1 MLAMKYV
8 YGDYQDSSRH
18 IMFVLVCFISAIL
31 AVKEYNIITQ
41 KEGIKRL
48 RDYST
53 EKNNLLAEKNKML
66 TVTMNNEIR
75 IATLSERNRIAREIH
90 DNVGHMLSR
99 AILQLGAIMTVYR
112 KDTIYD
118 NLVPIKYSLDTAMN
132 NIRESVHDL
141 HKDGFNVKETA
152 ESILSALG
160 NYDIDPDFEAEIEAL
175 MEKKHYDMVFTVN
188 YFALISNTCQK
199 MGVKYVSWTCDNPLI
214 SMYHISVFN
223 DCNYI
228 FTFDKTNYLEFKE
241 MGVKHIWYLPLAV
254 DVDRIDMI
262 LQKSEDSVK
271 YRGDI
276 AFVGS
281 LYERNSYD
289 KIKNRLPEYLRGY
302 FDAVMEAQLNISGAN
317 IVEPMLTTNILE
329 QLQEYFQLEKSEG
342 SFSDLGLI
350 FQTTVLGFKIAE
362 IERRRALIELSKHY
376 RVNVYSNSDVSDL
389 LRIQYCGSVDYWSE
403 MPKVFRMSKIN
414 LNFTIPNIKS
424 GIPLR
429 IWDVLGCGGFL
440 LTNYQAEIPYYF
452 KEGEDLVCFDG
463 LEDLC
468 EKVGYYLEHEEER
481 KRIAWNGYHKVR
493 EKHSYIERIHTI
505 LDTVAGEDA
514 K

>member
-1 MLAMKYV
+1 M
-8 YGDYQDSSRH
+8 H
-18 IMFVLVCFISAIL
+18 ILMYRWKA
-31 AVKEYNIITQ
+31 YNY
-41 KEGIKRL
+41 
-48 RDYST
+48 RDIEQTFLLLGHTVDNIEQELGSYDVSPEFERVIE
-53 EKNNLLAEKNKML
+53 EK
-66 TVTMNNEIR
+66 IR
-75 IATLSERNRIAREIH
+75 GT
-90 DNVGHMLSR
+90 
-99 AILQLGAIMTVYR
+99 
-112 KDTIYD
+112 
-118 NLVPIKYSLDTAMN
+118 
-132 NIRESVHDL
+132 
-141 HKDGFNVKETA
+141 
-152 ESILSALG
+152 
-160 NYDIDPDFEAEIEAL
+160 
-175 MEKKHYDMVFTVN
+175 HYDMVFTVN
-188 YFALISNTCQK
+188 YFPLISNVCEHT
-199 MGVKYVSWTCDNPLI
+199 GVKYVSWTCDNPLI
-214 SMYHISVFN
+214 SMYHESVFH

-228 FTFDKTNYLEFKE
+228 FTFDKTNYLEFRG

-254 DVDRIDMI
+254 DTERMDALLGAPEKAGRRKVAQDPEI
-262 LQKSEDSVK
+262 QK
-271 YRGDI
+271 YRGDV

-317 IVEPMLTTNILE
+317 IVEPMMTTNILE

-376 RVNVYSNSDVSDL
+376 KVNVYSNSDVSDL

-481 KRIAWNGYHKVR
+481 KRIAWNGYRKVR
-493 EKHSYIERIHTI
+493 EKHSYIERIRTI

>member
-1 MLAMKYV
+1 MEKPYETGTFHAGGNRLRILIYKWKAYNYRDIKETFLAMGHEV
-8 YGDYQDSSRH
+8 DV
-18 IMFVLVCFISAIL
+18 I
-31 AVKEYNIITQ
+31 EQ
-41 KEGIKRL
+41 KLESYDRDETFEHRL
-48 RDYST
+48 
-53 EKNNLLAEKNKML
+53 EQMLKNK
-66 TVTMNNEIR
+66 R
-75 IATLSERNRIAREIH
+75 
-90 DNVGHMLSR
+90 
-99 AILQLGAIMTVYR
+99 
-112 KDTIYD
+112 YD
-118 NLVPIKYSLDTAMN
+118 
-132 NIRESVHDL
+132 
-141 HKDGFNVKETA
+141 F
-152 ESILSALG
+152 
-160 NYDIDPDFEAEIEAL
+160 
-175 MEKKHYDMVFTVN
+175 VFTVN
-188 YFALISNTCQK
+188 YFAVVSIVCEKCN
-199 MGVKYVSWTCDNPLI
+199 VKYLSWSCDNPLI
-214 SMYHISVFN
+214 SMYHRSVFYN
-223 DCNYI
+223 CNYI
-228 FTFDKTNYLEFKE
+228 FNFDKSNCLEFQG
-241 MGVKHIWYLPLAV
+241 MGVKHMYYLPLAV
-254 DVDRIDMI
+254 DTDRLDAIIDGADD
-262 LQKSEDSVK
+262 LEL
-271 YRGDI
+271 YRNEV

>member
-1 MLAMKYV
+1 M
-8 YGDYQDSSRH
+8 H
-18 IMFVLVCFISAIL
+18 ILMYRWKA
-31 AVKEYNIITQ
+31 YNY
-41 KEGIKRL
+41 
-48 RDYST
+48 RDIEQTFLLLGHTVDNIEQELGSYDVSPEFERVIE
-53 EKNNLLAEKNKML
+53 EK
-66 TVTMNNEIR
+66 IR
-75 IATLSERNRIAREIH
+75 GT
-90 DNVGHMLSR
+90 
-99 AILQLGAIMTVYR
+99 
-112 KDTIYD
+112 
-118 NLVPIKYSLDTAMN
+118 
-132 NIRESVHDL
+132 
-141 HKDGFNVKETA
+141 
-152 ESILSALG
+152 
-160 NYDIDPDFEAEIEAL
+160 
-175 MEKKHYDMVFTVN
+175 HYDMVFTVN
-188 YFALISNTCQK
+188 YFPLISNVCERT
-199 MGVKYVSWTCDNPLI
+199 GVKYVSWTCDNPLI
-214 SMYHISVFN
+214 SMYHESVFHAF
-223 DCNYI
+223 NYI
-228 FTFDKTNYLEFKE
+228 FTFDKTNYLEFRG

-254 DVDRIDMI
+254 DTERMDALLGAPEKPERRNATQD
-262 LQKSEDSVK
+262 SEMRK
-271 YRGDI
+271 YRGDV

>member
-1 MLAMKYV
+1 M
-8 YGDYQDSSRH
+8 H
-18 IMFVLVCFISAIL
+18 ILMYRWKA
-31 AVKEYNIITQ
+31 YNY
-41 KEGIKRL
+41 
-48 RDYST
+48 RDIEQTFLLLGHTVDNIEQELGSYDVSPEFERVIE
-53 EKNNLLAEKNKML
+53 EK
-66 TVTMNNEIR
+66 IR
-75 IATLSERNRIAREIH
+75 GT
-90 DNVGHMLSR
+90 
-99 AILQLGAIMTVYR
+99 
-112 KDTIYD
+112 
-118 NLVPIKYSLDTAMN
+118 
-132 NIRESVHDL
+132 
-141 HKDGFNVKETA
+141 
-152 ESILSALG
+152 
-160 NYDIDPDFEAEIEAL
+160 
-175 MEKKHYDMVFTVN
+175 HYDMVFTVN
-188 YFALISNTCQK
+188 YFPLISNVCERT
-199 MGVKYVSWTCDNPLI
+199 GVKYVSWTCDNPLI
-214 SMYHISVFN
+214 SMYHESVFH

-228 FTFDKTNYLEFKE
+228 FTFDKTNYLEFRE

-254 DVDRIDMI
+254 DTERMDALLGVPEEAGRRKAAQDTEM
-262 LQKSEDSVK
+262 QK
-271 YRGDI
+271 YRGDV

-376 RVNVYSNSDVSDL
+376 KVNVYSNSDVSDL

-481 KRIAWNGYHKVR
+481 KRIAWNGYRKVR

-505 LDTVAGEDA
+505 LDTVACEDA

>member
-1 MLAMKYV
+1 MLLGHTV
-8 YGDYQDSSRH
+8 D
-18 IMFVLVCFISAIL
+18 
-31 AVKEYNIITQ
+31 NIEQELGSYDVSPEFERVI
-41 KEGIKRL
+41 E
-48 RDYST
+48 
-53 EKNNLLAEKNKML
+53 EK
-66 TVTMNNEIR
+66 IR
-75 IATLSERNRIAREIH
+75 GT
-90 DNVGHMLSR
+90 
-99 AILQLGAIMTVYR
+99 
-112 KDTIYD
+112 
-118 NLVPIKYSLDTAMN
+118 
-132 NIRESVHDL
+132 
-141 HKDGFNVKETA
+141 
-152 ESILSALG
+152 
-160 NYDIDPDFEAEIEAL
+160 
-175 MEKKHYDMVFTVN
+175 HYDMVFTVN
-188 YFALISNTCQK
+188 YFPLISNVCERT
-199 MGVKYVSWTCDNPLI
+199 GVKYVSWTCDNPLI
-214 SMYHISVFN
+214 SMYHESVFHA
-223 DCNYI
+223 CNYI
-228 FTFDKTNYLEFKE
+228 FTFDKTNYLEFRG

-254 DVDRIDMI
+254 DTERMDALLGAPEKPERRNATQD
-262 LQKSEDSVK
+262 SEMRK
-271 YRGDI
+271 YRGDV

-376 RVNVYSNSDVSDL
+376 KVNVYSNSNVSDL

>member
-1 MLAMKYV
+1 M
-8 YGDYQDSSRH
+8 H
-18 IMFVLVCFISAIL
+18 ILMYRWKA
-31 AVKEYNIITQ
+31 YNY
-41 KEGIKRL
+41 
-48 RDYST
+48 RDIEQTFLLLGHTVDNIEQELGSYDVSPEFERVIE
-53 EKNNLLAEKNKML
+53 EK
-66 TVTMNNEIR
+66 IR
-75 IATLSERNRIAREIH
+75 GT
-90 DNVGHMLSR
+90 
-99 AILQLGAIMTVYR
+99 
-112 KDTIYD
+112 
-118 NLVPIKYSLDTAMN
+118 
-132 NIRESVHDL
+132 
-141 HKDGFNVKETA
+141 
-152 ESILSALG
+152 
-160 NYDIDPDFEAEIEAL
+160 
-175 MEKKHYDMVFTVN
+175 HYDMVFTVN
-188 YFALISNTCQK
+188 YFPLISNVCERT
-199 MGVKYVSWTCDNPLI
+199 GVKYVSWTCDNPLI
-214 SMYHISVFN
+214 SMYHESVFHA
-223 DCNYI
+223 CNYI
-228 FTFDKTNYLEFKE
+228 FTFDKTNYLEFRG

-254 DVDRIDMI
+254 DTERMDALLGAPEKPERRNATQD
-262 LQKSEDSVK
+262 SEMRK
-271 YRGDI
+271 YRGDV

-317 IVEPMLTTNILE
+317 IVEPMLTMNILE

-376 RVNVYSNSDVSDL
+376 KVNVYSNSDVSDL

-452 KEGEDLVCFDG
+452 KEGEDLVCFDS

-481 KRIAWNGYHKVR
+481 KRIAWNGYRKVR
-493 EKHSYIERIHTI
+493 EKHSYIERIRTI

>member
-1 MLAMKYV
+1 M
-8 YGDYQDSSRH
+8 H
-18 IMFVLVCFISAIL
+18 ILMYRWKA
-31 AVKEYNIITQ
+31 YNY
-41 KEGIKRL
+41 
-48 RDYST
+48 RDIEQTFLLLGHTVDNIEQELGSYDVSPEFERVIE
-53 EKNNLLAEKNKML
+53 EK
-66 TVTMNNEIR
+66 IR
-75 IATLSERNRIAREIH
+75 GT
-90 DNVGHMLSR
+90 
-99 AILQLGAIMTVYR
+99 
-112 KDTIYD
+112 
-118 NLVPIKYSLDTAMN
+118 
-132 NIRESVHDL
+132 
-141 HKDGFNVKETA
+141 
-152 ESILSALG
+152 
-160 NYDIDPDFEAEIEAL
+160 
-175 MEKKHYDMVFTVN
+175 HYDMVFTVN
-188 YFALISNTCQK
+188 YFPLISNVCERT
-199 MGVKYVSWTCDNPLI
+199 GVKYVSWTCDNPLI
-214 SMYHISVFN
+214 SMYHESVFHA
-223 DCNYI
+223 CNYI
-228 FTFDKTNYLEFKE
+228 FTFDKTNYLEFRG

-254 DVDRIDMI
+254 DTERMDALLGAPEEVGRWKVAQDPEM
-262 LQKSEDSVK
+262 QK
-271 YRGDI
+271 YRGDV

-468 EKVGYYLEHEEER
+468 EKVGYYLEHKEER

>member
-1 MLAMKYV
+1 M
-8 YGDYQDSSRH
+8 H
-18 IMFVLVCFISAIL
+18 ILMYRWKA
-31 AVKEYNIITQ
+31 YNY
-41 KEGIKRL
+41 
-48 RDYST
+48 RDIAQTFLLLGYTVDNIEQELGSYDVSPEFERVIE
-53 EKNNLLAEKNKML
+53 EK
-66 TVTMNNEIR
+66 IR
-75 IATLSERNRIAREIH
+75 GT
-90 DNVGHMLSR
+90 
-99 AILQLGAIMTVYR
+99 
-112 KDTIYD
+112 
-118 NLVPIKYSLDTAMN
+118 
-132 NIRESVHDL
+132 
-141 HKDGFNVKETA
+141 
-152 ESILSALG
+152 
-160 NYDIDPDFEAEIEAL
+160 
-175 MEKKHYDMVFTVN
+175 HYDMVFTVN
-188 YFALISNTCQK
+188 YFPLISNVCERT
-199 MGVKYVSWTCDNPLI
+199 GVKYVSWTCDNPLI
-214 SMYHISVFN
+214 SMYHESVFH

-228 FTFDKTNYLEFKE
+228 FTFDKTNYLEFRG

-254 DVDRIDMI
+254 DTERMDALLGAPEEVRTAGAAHEGMKTAGTVPEEIGTA
-262 LQKSEDSVK
+262 ESVPAEIGKAGRRKAAQDPEMQK
-271 YRGDI
+271 YRGDV

-329 QLQEYFQLEKSEG
+329 QLQEYFQLEKSDG

-376 RVNVYSNSDVSDL
+376 KVNVYSNSDVSDL

-452 KEGEDLVCFDG
+452 NEGEDLVCFDG

-481 KRIAWNGYHKVR
+481 KRIAWNGYRKVR

-505 LDTVAGEDA
+505 LDTVACEDA

>member
-1 MLAMKYV
+1 M
-8 YGDYQDSSRH
+8 H
-18 IMFVLVCFISAIL
+18 ILMYRWKA
-31 AVKEYNIITQ
+31 YNY
-41 KEGIKRL
+41 
-48 RDYST
+48 RDIEQTFLLLGHTVDNIEQELGSYDVSPEFERVIE
-53 EKNNLLAEKNKML
+53 EK
-66 TVTMNNEIR
+66 IR
-75 IATLSERNRIAREIH
+75 GT
-90 DNVGHMLSR
+90 
-99 AILQLGAIMTVYR
+99 
-112 KDTIYD
+112 
-118 NLVPIKYSLDTAMN
+118 
-132 NIRESVHDL
+132 
-141 HKDGFNVKETA
+141 
-152 ESILSALG
+152 
-160 NYDIDPDFEAEIEAL
+160 
-175 MEKKHYDMVFTVN
+175 HYDMVFTVN
-188 YFALISNTCQK
+188 YFALISNVCQNT
-199 MGVKYVSWTCDNPLI
+199 GVNYVSWTCDNQLI
-214 SMYHISVFN
+214 SMYHESVFH

-228 FTFDKTNYLEFKE
+228 FTFDKTNYLEFRG

-254 DVDRIDMI
+254 DTERMDALLGAPEEAGRRNAT
-262 LQKSEDSVK
+262 QDSKMRK
-271 YRGDI
+271 YRGDV

>member
-1 MLAMKYV
+1 MYRWKA
-8 YGDYQDSSRH
+8 
-18 IMFVLVCFISAIL
+18 
-31 AVKEYNIITQ
+31 YNY
-41 KEGIKRL
+41 
-48 RDYST
+48 RDIEQTFLLLGHTVDNIEQELGSYDVSPGFERVIE
-53 EKNNLLAEKNKML
+53 EK
-66 TVTMNNEIR
+66 IR
-75 IATLSERNRIAREIH
+75 GT
-90 DNVGHMLSR
+90 
-99 AILQLGAIMTVYR
+99 
-112 KDTIYD
+112 
-118 NLVPIKYSLDTAMN
+118 
-132 NIRESVHDL
+132 
-141 HKDGFNVKETA
+141 
-152 ESILSALG
+152 
-160 NYDIDPDFEAEIEAL
+160 
-175 MEKKHYDMVFTVN
+175 HYDMVFTVN
-188 YFALISNTCQK
+188 YFPLISNVCERT
-199 MGVKYVSWTCDNPLI
+199 GVKYVSWTCDNPLI
-214 SMYHISVFN
+214 SMYHESVFH

-228 FTFDKTNYLEFKE
+228 FTFDKTNYLEFRG

-254 DVDRIDMI
+254 DTERMDALLGAPEEIGTA
-262 LQKSEDSVK
+262 ESVPAEIGKAGRRKAAQDPEMQK
-271 YRGDI
+271 YRGDV

-329 QLQEYFQLEKSEG
+329 QLQEYFQLEKSDG

-376 RVNVYSNSDVSDL
+376 KVNVYSNSDVSDL

-481 KRIAWNGYHKVR
+481 KRIAGNGYRKVR

-505 LDTVAGEDA
+505 LDTVACEGA

>member
-1 MLAMKYV
+1 M
-8 YGDYQDSSRH
+8 H
-18 IMFVLVCFISAIL
+18 ILMYRWKA
-31 AVKEYNIITQ
+31 YNY
-41 KEGIKRL
+41 
-48 RDYST
+48 RDIEQTFLLLGHTVDNIEQELGSYDVSPEFERVIE
-53 EKNNLLAEKNKML
+53 EK
-66 TVTMNNEIR
+66 IR
-75 IATLSERNRIAREIH
+75 GT
-90 DNVGHMLSR
+90 
-99 AILQLGAIMTVYR
+99 
-112 KDTIYD
+112 
-118 NLVPIKYSLDTAMN
+118 
-132 NIRESVHDL
+132 
-141 HKDGFNVKETA
+141 
-152 ESILSALG
+152 
-160 NYDIDPDFEAEIEAL
+160 
-175 MEKKHYDMVFTVN
+175 HYDMVFTVN
-188 YFALISNTCQK
+188 YFPLISNVCERT
-199 MGVKYVSWTCDNPLI
+199 GVKYVSWTCDNPLI
-214 SMYHISVFN
+214 SMYHESVFH

-228 FTFDKTNYLEFKE
+228 FTFDKTNYLEFRE

-254 DVDRIDMI
+254 DTERMDALLGVPEEVGRWKVAQDPEM
-262 LQKSEDSVK
+262 QK
-271 YRGDI
+271 YRGDV

-463 LEDLC
+463 QEDLC

>member
-1 MLAMKYV
+1 M
-8 YGDYQDSSRH
+8 H
-18 IMFVLVCFISAIL
+18 ILMYRWKA
-31 AVKEYNIITQ
+31 YNY
-41 KEGIKRL
+41 
-48 RDYST
+48 RDIEQTFLLLGHTVDNIEQELGSYDVSPEFERVIE
-53 EKNNLLAEKNKML
+53 EK
-66 TVTMNNEIR
+66 IR
-75 IATLSERNRIAREIH
+75 GT
-90 DNVGHMLSR
+90 
-99 AILQLGAIMTVYR
+99 
-112 KDTIYD
+112 
-118 NLVPIKYSLDTAMN
+118 
-132 NIRESVHDL
+132 
-141 HKDGFNVKETA
+141 
-152 ESILSALG
+152 
-160 NYDIDPDFEAEIEAL
+160 
-175 MEKKHYDMVFTVN
+175 HYDMVFTVN
-188 YFALISNTCQK
+188 YFPLISNVCERT
-199 MGVKYVSWTCDNPLI
+199 GVKYVSWTCDNPLI
-214 SMYHISVFN
+214 SMYHESVFHA
-223 DCNYI
+223 CNYI
-228 FTFDKTNYLEFKE
+228 FTFDKTNYLEFRG

-254 DVDRIDMI
+254 DTERMDALLGVPEEVGRWKVAQDPEM
-262 LQKSEDSVK
+262 QK
-271 YRGDI
+271 YRGDV

-452 KEGEDLVCFDG
+452 KEGEDLVCFDS

-481 KRIAWNGYHKVR
+481 KRIAWNGYRKVR
-493 EKHSYIERIHTI
+493 EKHSYIERIRTI
-505 LDTVAGEDA
+505 LDTVACEDA

>member
-1 MLAMKYV
+1 M
-8 YGDYQDSSRH
+8 H
-18 IMFVLVCFISAIL
+18 ILMYRWKA
-31 AVKEYNIITQ
+31 YNY
-41 KEGIKRL
+41 
-48 RDYST
+48 RDIEQTFLLLGHTVDNIEQELGSYDVSPEFERVIE
-53 EKNNLLAEKNKML
+53 EK
-66 TVTMNNEIR
+66 IR
-75 IATLSERNRIAREIH
+75 GT
-90 DNVGHMLSR
+90 
-99 AILQLGAIMTVYR
+99 
-112 KDTIYD
+112 
-118 NLVPIKYSLDTAMN
+118 
-132 NIRESVHDL
+132 
-141 HKDGFNVKETA
+141 
-152 ESILSALG
+152 
-160 NYDIDPDFEAEIEAL
+160 
-175 MEKKHYDMVFTVN
+175 HYDMVFTVN
-188 YFALISNTCQK
+188 YFPLISNVCERT
-199 MGVKYVSWTCDNPLI
+199 GVKYVSWTCDNPLI
-214 SMYHISVFN
+214 SMYHESVFHA
-223 DCNYI
+223 CNYI
-228 FTFDKTNYLEFKE
+228 FTFDKTNYLEFRG

-254 DVDRIDMI
+254 DTERMDALLGAPEKPERRNATQD
-262 LQKSEDSVK
+262 SEMRK
-271 YRGDI
+271 YRGDV

-362 IERRRALIELSKHY
+362 TERRRALIELSKHY

-452 KEGEDLVCFDG
+452 KEGEDLVCFDS

>member
-1 MLAMKYV
+1 M
-8 YGDYQDSSRH
+8 H
-18 IMFVLVCFISAIL
+18 ILMYRWKA
-31 AVKEYNIITQ
+31 YNY
-41 KEGIKRL
+41 
-48 RDYST
+48 RDIEQTFLLLGHTVDNIEQELGSYDVSPEFERVIE
-53 EKNNLLAEKNKML
+53 EK
-66 TVTMNNEIR
+66 IR
-75 IATLSERNRIAREIH
+75 GT
-90 DNVGHMLSR
+90 
-99 AILQLGAIMTVYR
+99 
-112 KDTIYD
+112 
-118 NLVPIKYSLDTAMN
+118 
-132 NIRESVHDL
+132 
-141 HKDGFNVKETA
+141 
-152 ESILSALG
+152 
-160 NYDIDPDFEAEIEAL
+160 
-175 MEKKHYDMVFTVN
+175 HYDMVFTVN
-188 YFALISNTCQK
+188 YFPLISNVCERT
-199 MGVKYVSWTCDNPLI
+199 GVKYVSWTCDNPLI
-214 SMYHISVFN
+214 SMYHESVFHA
-223 DCNYI
+223 CNYI
-228 FTFDKTNYLEFKE
+228 FTFDKTNYLEFRG

-254 DVDRIDMI
+254 DTERMDALLGAPEKAGRRKVAQDPEM
-262 LQKSEDSVK
+262 QK
-271 YRGDI
+271 YRGDV

-481 KRIAWNGYHKVR
+481 KRIAWNGYRKVR

-505 LDTVAGEDA
+505 LDTVACEDA

>member
-1 MLAMKYV
+1 M
-8 YGDYQDSSRH
+8 H
-18 IMFVLVCFISAIL
+18 ILMYRWKA
-31 AVKEYNIITQ
+31 YNY
-41 KEGIKRL
+41 
-48 RDYST
+48 RDIEQTFLLLGYTVDNIEQELGSYDVSPEFERVIE
-53 EKNNLLAEKNKML
+53 EK
-66 TVTMNNEIR
+66 IR
-75 IATLSERNRIAREIH
+75 GT
-90 DNVGHMLSR
+90 
-99 AILQLGAIMTVYR
+99 
-112 KDTIYD
+112 
-118 NLVPIKYSLDTAMN
+118 
-132 NIRESVHDL
+132 
-141 HKDGFNVKETA
+141 
-152 ESILSALG
+152 
-160 NYDIDPDFEAEIEAL
+160 
-175 MEKKHYDMVFTVN
+175 HYDMVFTVN
-188 YFALISNTCQK
+188 YFPLISNVCERT
-199 MGVKYVSWTCDNPLI
+199 GVKYVSWTCDNPLI
-214 SMYHISVFN
+214 SMYHESVFH

-228 FTFDKTNYLEFKE
+228 FTFDKTNYLEFRG

-254 DVDRIDMI
+254 DTERMDALLGAPEKPERRNATQD
-262 LQKSEDSVK
+262 SEMRK
-271 YRGDI
+271 YRGDV

-329 QLQEYFQLEKSEG
+329 QLQEYFQLEKSDG

-376 RVNVYSNSDVSDL
+376 KVNVYSNSDVSDL

-452 KEGEDLVCFDG
+452 NEGEDLVCFDG

-481 KRIAWNGYHKVR
+481 KRIAWNGYRKVR
-493 EKHSYIERIHTI
+493 EKHSYIERIRTI
-505 LDTVAGEDA
+505 LDTVACEDA

>member
-1 MLAMKYV
+1 M
-8 YGDYQDSSRH
+8 H
-18 IMFVLVCFISAIL
+18 ILMYRWKA
-31 AVKEYNIITQ
+31 YNY
-41 KEGIKRL
+41 
-48 RDYST
+48 RDIEQTFLLLGHTVDNIEQELGSYDVSPEFERVIE
-53 EKNNLLAEKNKML
+53 EK
-66 TVTMNNEIR
+66 IR
-75 IATLSERNRIAREIH
+75 GT
-90 DNVGHMLSR
+90 
-99 AILQLGAIMTVYR
+99 
-112 KDTIYD
+112 
-118 NLVPIKYSLDTAMN
+118 
-132 NIRESVHDL
+132 
-141 HKDGFNVKETA
+141 
-152 ESILSALG
+152 
-160 NYDIDPDFEAEIEAL
+160 
-175 MEKKHYDMVFTVN
+175 HYDMVFTVN
-188 YFALISNTCQK
+188 YFPLISNVCERT
-199 MGVKYVSWTCDNPLI
+199 GVNYVSWTCDNPLI
-214 SMYHISVFN
+214 SMYHESVFHA
-223 DCNYI
+223 CNYI
-228 FTFDKTNYLEFKE
+228 FTFDKTNYLEFRG

-254 DVDRIDMI
+254 DTERMDALLGAPEKAGRRKATQDPEM
-262 LQKSEDSVK
+262 QK
-271 YRGDI
+271 YRGDV

-376 RVNVYSNSDVSDL
+376 KVNVYSNSDVSDL

-481 KRIAWNGYHKVR
+481 KRIAWNGYRKVR
-493 EKHSYIERIHTI
+493 EKHSYIERIRTI
-505 LDTVAGEDA
+505 LDTVAGEDT

>member
-1 MLAMKYV
+1 M
-8 YGDYQDSSRH
+8 H
-18 IMFVLVCFISAIL
+18 ILMYRWKA
-31 AVKEYNIITQ
+31 YNY
-41 KEGIKRL
+41 
-48 RDYST
+48 RDIEQTFLLLGHTVDNIEQELGSYDVSPEFERVIE
-53 EKNNLLAEKNKML
+53 EK
-66 TVTMNNEIR
+66 IR
-75 IATLSERNRIAREIH
+75 GT
-90 DNVGHMLSR
+90 
-99 AILQLGAIMTVYR
+99 
-112 KDTIYD
+112 
-118 NLVPIKYSLDTAMN
+118 
-132 NIRESVHDL
+132 
-141 HKDGFNVKETA
+141 
-152 ESILSALG
+152 
-160 NYDIDPDFEAEIEAL
+160 
-175 MEKKHYDMVFTVN
+175 HYDMVFTVN
-188 YFALISNTCQK
+188 YFPLISNVCERT
-199 MGVKYVSWTCDNPLI
+199 GVKYVSWTCDNPLI
-214 SMYHISVFN
+214 SMYHESVFH

-228 FTFDKTNYLEFKE
+228 FTFDKTNYLEFRG

-254 DVDRIDMI
+254 DTERMDALLGAPEKPERRNATQD
-262 LQKSEDSVK
+262 SEMRK
-271 YRGDI
+271 YRGDV

-452 KEGEDLVCFDG
+452 KEGEDLVCFDS

-493 EKHSYIERIHTI
+493 EKHSYIERIRTI

>member
-1 MLAMKYV
+1 M
-8 YGDYQDSSRH
+8 H
-18 IMFVLVCFISAIL
+18 ILMYRWKA
-31 AVKEYNIITQ
+31 YNY
-41 KEGIKRL
+41 
-48 RDYST
+48 RDIEQTFLLLGHTVDNIEQELGSYDVSPEFERVIE
-53 EKNNLLAEKNKML
+53 EK
-66 TVTMNNEIR
+66 IR
-75 IATLSERNRIAREIH
+75 GT
-90 DNVGHMLSR
+90 
-99 AILQLGAIMTVYR
+99 
-112 KDTIYD
+112 
-118 NLVPIKYSLDTAMN
+118 
-132 NIRESVHDL
+132 
-141 HKDGFNVKETA
+141 
-152 ESILSALG
+152 
-160 NYDIDPDFEAEIEAL
+160 
-175 MEKKHYDMVFTVN
+175 HYDMVFTVN
-188 YFALISNTCQK
+188 YFPLISNVCERT
-199 MGVKYVSWTCDNPLI
+199 GVKYVSWTCDNPLI
-214 SMYHISVFN
+214 SMYHESVFHA
-223 DCNYI
+223 CNYI
-228 FTFDKTNYLEFKE
+228 FTFDKTNYLEFRR

-254 DVDRIDMI
+254 DTERMDALLGAPEKPERRNATQD
-262 LQKSEDSVK
+262 SEMRK
-271 YRGDI
+271 YRGDV

>member
-1 MLAMKYV
+1 M
-8 YGDYQDSSRH
+8 H
-18 IMFVLVCFISAIL
+18 ILMYRWKA
-31 AVKEYNIITQ
+31 YNY
-41 KEGIKRL
+41 
-48 RDYST
+48 RDIEQTFLLLGYTVDNIEQELGSYDVSPEFERVIE
-53 EKNNLLAEKNKML
+53 EK
-66 TVTMNNEIR
+66 IR
-75 IATLSERNRIAREIH
+75 GT
-90 DNVGHMLSR
+90 
-99 AILQLGAIMTVYR
+99 
-112 KDTIYD
+112 
-118 NLVPIKYSLDTAMN
+118 
-132 NIRESVHDL
+132 
-141 HKDGFNVKETA
+141 
-152 ESILSALG
+152 
-160 NYDIDPDFEAEIEAL
+160 
-175 MEKKHYDMVFTVN
+175 HYDMVFTVN
-188 YFALISNTCQK
+188 YFPLISNVCERT
-199 MGVKYVSWTCDNPLI
+199 GVKYVSWSCDNPLI
-214 SMYHISVFN
+214 SMYHESVFH

-228 FTFDKTNYLEFKE
+228 FTFDKTNYLDFRG

-254 DVDRIDMI
+254 DTERMDALLGAPEEVRTAGAAHEGMKTAGTVPEEIGTAESVPAEIGKAGRRKAAQD
-262 LQKSEDSVK
+262 SEMRK
-271 YRGDI
+271 YRGDV

-376 RVNVYSNSDVSDL
+376 KVNVYSNSDVSDL

-452 KEGEDLVCFDG
+452 KEGEDLVCFDS

-481 KRIAWNGYHKVR
+481 KRIAWNGYRKVR
-493 EKHSYIERIHTI
+493 EKHSYIERIRTI
-505 LDTVAGEDA
+505 LDTVACEDA

>member
-1 MLAMKYV
+1 M
-8 YGDYQDSSRH
+8 H
-18 IMFVLVCFISAIL
+18 ILMYRWKA
-31 AVKEYNIITQ
+31 YNY
-41 KEGIKRL
+41 
-48 RDYST
+48 RDIEQTFLLLGHTVDNIEQELGSYDVSPEFERVIE
-53 EKNNLLAEKNKML
+53 EK
-66 TVTMNNEIR
+66 IR
-75 IATLSERNRIAREIH
+75 GT
-90 DNVGHMLSR
+90 
-99 AILQLGAIMTVYR
+99 
-112 KDTIYD
+112 
-118 NLVPIKYSLDTAMN
+118 
-132 NIRESVHDL
+132 
-141 HKDGFNVKETA
+141 
-152 ESILSALG
+152 
-160 NYDIDPDFEAEIEAL
+160 
-175 MEKKHYDMVFTVN
+175 HYDMVFTVN
-188 YFALISNTCQK
+188 YFPLISNVCERT
-199 MGVKYVSWTCDNPLI
+199 GVKYISWTCDNPLI
-214 SMYHISVFN
+214 SMYHESVFHA
-223 DCNYI
+223 CNYI
-228 FTFDKTNYLEFKE
+228 FTFDKTNYLEFRG

-254 DVDRIDMI
+254 DTERMDALLGAPEEAGRWKAAQDPKMR
-262 LQKSEDSVK
+262 K
-271 YRGDI
+271 YRGDV

-376 RVNVYSNSDVSDL
+376 KVNVYSNSDVSDL
-389 LRIQYCGSVDYWSE
+389 LQIQYCGSVDYWSE

-481 KRIAWNGYHKVR
+481 KRIAWNGYHKGR

>member
-1 MLAMKYV
+1 M
-8 YGDYQDSSRH
+8 H
-18 IMFVLVCFISAIL
+18 ILMYRWKA
-31 AVKEYNIITQ
+31 YNY
-41 KEGIKRL
+41 
-48 RDYST
+48 RDIEQTFLLLGYTVDNIEQELGSYDVSPEFERVIE
-53 EKNNLLAEKNKML
+53 EK
-66 TVTMNNEIR
+66 IR
-75 IATLSERNRIAREIH
+75 GT
-90 DNVGHMLSR
+90 
-99 AILQLGAIMTVYR
+99 
-112 KDTIYD
+112 
-118 NLVPIKYSLDTAMN
+118 
-132 NIRESVHDL
+132 
-141 HKDGFNVKETA
+141 
-152 ESILSALG
+152 
-160 NYDIDPDFEAEIEAL
+160 
-175 MEKKHYDMVFTVN
+175 HYDMVFTVN
-188 YFALISNTCQK
+188 YFPLISNVCERT
-199 MGVKYVSWTCDNPLI
+199 GVKYVSWTCDNPLI
-214 SMYHISVFN
+214 SMYHESVFH

-228 FTFDKTNYLEFKE
+228 FTFDKTNYLEFRG

-254 DVDRIDMI
+254 DTERMDALLGVPEEAGRRKAAQDPEM
-262 LQKSEDSVK
+262 QK
-271 YRGDI
+271 YRGDV

-329 QLQEYFQLEKSEG
+329 QLQEYFQLEKSDG

-376 RVNVYSNSDVSDL
+376 KVNVYSNSDVSDL

-452 KEGEDLVCFDG
+452 NEGEDLVCFDG

-481 KRIAWNGYHKVR
+481 KRIAWNGYRKVR
-493 EKHSYIERIHTI
+493 EKHSYIERIRTI
-505 LDTVAGEDA
+505 LDTVACEDA

>member
-1 MLAMKYV
+1 M
-8 YGDYQDSSRH
+8 H
-18 IMFVLVCFISAIL
+18 ILMYRWKA
-31 AVKEYNIITQ
+31 YNY
-41 KEGIKRL
+41 
-48 RDYST
+48 RDIEQTFLLLGHTVDNIEQELGSYDVSPEFERVIE
-53 EKNNLLAEKNKML
+53 EK
-66 TVTMNNEIR
+66 IR
-75 IATLSERNRIAREIH
+75 GT
-90 DNVGHMLSR
+90 
-99 AILQLGAIMTVYR
+99 
-112 KDTIYD
+112 
-118 NLVPIKYSLDTAMN
+118 
-132 NIRESVHDL
+132 
-141 HKDGFNVKETA
+141 
-152 ESILSALG
+152 
-160 NYDIDPDFEAEIEAL
+160 
-175 MEKKHYDMVFTVN
+175 HYDMVFTVN
-188 YFALISNTCQK
+188 YFPLISNVCERT
-199 MGVKYVSWTCDNPLI
+199 GVKYISWTCDNPLI
-214 SMYHISVFN
+214 SMYHESVFHA
-223 DCNYI
+223 CNYI
-228 FTFDKTNYLEFKE
+228 FTFDKTNYLEFRG

-254 DVDRIDMI
+254 DTERMDALLGAPEKAGRRNATQD
-262 LQKSEDSVK
+262 SEIQK
-271 YRGDI
+271 YRGDV

-317 IVEPMLTTNILE
+317 IVEPMMTTNILE

-376 RVNVYSNSDVSDL
+376 KVNVYSNSDVSDL

-403 MPKVFRMSKIN
+403 MPKVFHMSKIN

>member
-1 MLAMKYV
+1 M
-8 YGDYQDSSRH
+8 H
-18 IMFVLVCFISAIL
+18 ILMYRWKA
-31 AVKEYNIITQ
+31 YNY
-41 KEGIKRL
+41 
-48 RDYST
+48 RDIEQTFLLLGHTVDNIEQELGSYDVSPEFERVIE
-53 EKNNLLAEKNKML
+53 EK
-66 TVTMNNEIR
+66 IR
-75 IATLSERNRIAREIH
+75 GT
-90 DNVGHMLSR
+90 
-99 AILQLGAIMTVYR
+99 
-112 KDTIYD
+112 
-118 NLVPIKYSLDTAMN
+118 
-132 NIRESVHDL
+132 
-141 HKDGFNVKETA
+141 
-152 ESILSALG
+152 
-160 NYDIDPDFEAEIEAL
+160 
-175 MEKKHYDMVFTVN
+175 HYDMVFTVN
-188 YFALISNTCQK
+188 YFPLISNVCERT
-199 MGVKYVSWTCDNPLI
+199 GVKYVSWTCDNPLI
-214 SMYHISVFN
+214 SMYHESVFHA
-223 DCNYI
+223 CNYI
-228 FTFDKTNYLEFKE
+228 FTFDKTNYLEFRG

-254 DVDRIDMI
+254 DTERMDALLGAPEKPERRNATQD
-262 LQKSEDSVK
+262 SEMRK
-271 YRGDI
+271 YRGDV

-376 RVNVYSNSDVSDL
+376 MVNVYSNSDVSDL

-452 KEGEDLVCFDG
+452 KEGEDLVCFDS

-481 KRIAWNGYHKVR
+481 KRIAWNGYRKVR
-493 EKHSYIERIHTI
+493 EKHSYIERIRTI